1 MFFINELLFNYD
13 TFFLVPLTHSGLSL
27 ILAYIPISLY
37 WLWVCCHVYDRWILQ
52 QCGWCGHFHCHKSS
66 LEFPQCSEHSCTSEN
81 PPLFFDAFWEV
92 GTHSQFPLSL
102 CFSSLF
108 KFFFPPPLRY
118 ITQEG
123 HKLDTG
129 APRPPAT
136 VTNAVS
142 WRSEG
147 IKYRKNEVFLDVIES
162 VNLLVG
168 TPCLRFTVLL
178 KKCSSQCKLPCSVR
192 HTLGQ

>member
-1 MFFINELLFNYD
+1 MNLWILVIHKPLIVKFYKSKYHSASLTATKPLECFEPFSIGKQMFWCVLIIKNINFR
-13 TFFLVPLTHSGLSL
+13 FFFSMP
-27 ILAYIPISLY
+27 IL
-37 WLWVCCHVYDRWILQ
+37 WLW
-52 QCGWCGHFHCHKSS
+52 
-66 LEFPQCSEHSCTSEN
+66 
-81 PPLFFDAFWEV
+81 
-92 GTHSQFPLSL
+92 
-102 CFSSLF
+102 
-108 KFFFPPPLRY
+108 RY

-123 HKLDTG
+123 HKLETG

-168 TPCLRFTVLL
+168 TLYSNFCVRIVVG
-178 KKCSSQCKLPCSVR
+178 SVQKGF
-192 HTLGQ
+192 LYENLQ

>member
-1 MFFINELLFNYD
+1 M
-13 TFFLVPLTHSGLSL
+13 P
-27 ILAYIPISLY
+27 IL
-37 WLWVCCHVYDRWILQ
+37 WLW
-52 QCGWCGHFHCHKSS
+52 
-66 LEFPQCSEHSCTSEN
+66 
-81 PPLFFDAFWEV
+81 
-92 GTHSQFPLSL
+92 
-102 CFSSLF
+102 
-108 KFFFPPPLRY
+108 RY

-123 HKLDTG
+123 HKLETG

-168 TPCLRFTVLL
+168 TLYFNFCVKIVVGNV
-178 KKCSSQCKLPCSVR
+178 KKGFLYENLQ
-192 HTLGQ
+192 